1 MKSPELLL
9 LAIALAMPLTTLAG
23 VAAVHNHGD
32 DHGAAAQAKLE
43 LNAGKKWSTD
53 APLRQAM
60 SNIRST
66 VATALPAA
74 HGGKL
79 GPAQYDALGNDV
91 TAQITY
97 IVQNCKLAPEADA
110 QLHIVVGDIMSG
122 IDTATGKQ
130 HDQERALGV
139 VKIAQ
144 SLNSY
149 GKHFDHAG
157 WKAIKLPQH

>member
-1 MKSPELLL
+1 MKSPKFLLL
-9 LAIALAMPLTTLAG
+9 TIALALPLSALAAESAKHEHD
-23 VAAVHNHGD
+23 AATQV
-32 DHGAAAQAKLE
+32 QLE

-60 SNIRST
+60 THIRKA

-79 GPAQYDALGNDV
+79 TPAQYDAFGNEV

-97 IVQNCKLAPEADA
+97 IVENCKLDPQADA
-110 QLHIVVGDIMSG
+110 QLHVVVGGIMSG
-122 IDTATGKQ
+122 IDVASGKQ

-139 VKIAQ
+139 VAIAQ

-149 GKHFDHAG
+149 GKYFDHAN
-157 WKAIKLPQH
+157 WKSIKLPH

>member
-1 MKSPELLL
+1 MALPLT
-9 LAIALAMPLTTLAG
+9 ALASE
-23 VAAVHNHGD
+23 AAKHEHSASV
-32 DHGAAAQAKLE
+32 QTQLE
-43 LNAGKKWSTD
+43 LNDGKKWTTD

-79 GPAQYDALGNDV
+79 TPAQYDAFGNDV

-97 IVQNCKLAPEADA
+97 IVQNCKLDPEVDA
-110 QLHIVVGDIMSG
+110 QAHIIVGDIMKG
-122 IDTATGKQ
+122 IDIATGKQ
-130 HDQERALGV
+130 PEQERALGV
-139 VKIAQ
+139 VRIAQ

-149 GKHFDHAG
+149 GKYFDHAN
-157 WKAIKLPQH
+157 WKTIKLPH